1 MYAKKSSVLIYANM
15 LVVSVHIAGFMLKI
29 IL

>member
-1 MYAKKSSVLIYANM
+1 MYAKKSSVLTYANKS
-15 LVVSVHIAGFMLKI
+15 VESVHIAGFVLKI

>member
-1 MYAKKSSVLIYANM
+1 MYAKKSSVLTYANKSG
-15 LVVSVHIAGFMLKI
+15 VSVHIAGFVLKI

>member
-1 MYAKKSSVLIYANM
+1 MYAKKSSVLTYANKS
-15 LVVSVHIAGFMLKI
+15 VVSVHIVGFMLKI